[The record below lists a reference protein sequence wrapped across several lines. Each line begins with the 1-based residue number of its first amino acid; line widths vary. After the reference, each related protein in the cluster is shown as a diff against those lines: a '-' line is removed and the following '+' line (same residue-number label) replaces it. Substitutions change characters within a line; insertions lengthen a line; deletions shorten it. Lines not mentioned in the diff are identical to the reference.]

1 MMGKSWPLGMIC
13 CPATELVFHEP
24 IRSDQKNKIK
34 IKDGHIHPS
43 RVAVVALQV
52 ILNNGWPK

>member
-13 CPATELVFHEP
+13 CPATELVFHAP
-24 IRSDQKNKIK
+24 IRSDEKKK
-34 IKDGHIHPS
+34 KKKDSHIHPS